1 VSTLGSVRRFYLAK
15 RHAAAEIEDHALE
28 AVWRGKQE
36 AEAGTDL
43 PASFPFLTELE
54 ALGYTTEEDLD
65 GADACE
71 LTDLGLG
78 AFEAEAVLAAFAEL
92 P

>member
-1 VSTLGSVRRFYLAK
+1 VSTLGTPRRYYLAK
-15 RHAAAEIEDHALE
+15 RQAAVELEDDALA

-43 PASFPFLTELE
+43 PATFPYLTELD

-71 LTDLGLG
+71 LTDLGLS
-78 AFEAEAVLAAFAEL
+78 AFEAEAVLAAFIEL